1 MTSRDAKDTRSERQ
15 LDGMIRWTLRESV
28 AGSAPPRD
36 AWRGIC
42 ERASRECAY
51 ARKARWREFR
61 LAFRS
66 MVLWLL
72 QLAAGPRTGFP
83 YPGSAE
89 CFRMQGKYDLC
100 LLMYQQDLTMLLGH
114 VL

>member
-1 MTSRDAKDTRSERQ
+1 MTSRDEPETRSGRQ
-15 LDGMIRWTLRESV
+15 LDAVIRWTLREGVMGHS
-28 AGSAPPRD
+28 PPPE

-42 ERASRECAY
+42 QRVGRENARSRD
-51 ARKARWREFR
+51 ARWHELR
-61 LAFRS
+61 LAWRS

-72 QLAAGPRTGFP
+72 RWATDPRTGFP

-89 CFRMQGKYDLC
+89 CVRMQGRYDLC